1 VLKKKSLFFTINSTI
16 NNEFKQQQQQ
26 QQQQQQHLQV
36 LRIGMMIEQDEM
48 LRLSTKTKINDQ
60 VDRNHHQSE
69 RDTEK
74 KKKKK
79 EKKKEKRGK
88 R

>member
-1 VLKKKSLFFTINSTI
+1 
-16 NNEFKQQQQQ
+16 
-26 QQQQQQHLQV
+26 
-36 LRIGMMIEQDEM
+36 MMIEQDEM

-79 EKKKEKRGK
+79 EKKKKKGEKGEFER
-88 R
+88 

>member
-1 VLKKKSLFFTINSTI
+1 MPPLTL
-16 NNEFKQQQQQ
+16 
-26 QQQQQQHLQV
+26 LL

-79 EKKKEKRGK
+79 RKKKRKKGKKVSSRGK
-88 R
+88 KAHRCAARQTYV

>member
-1 VLKKKSLFFTINSTI
+1 
-16 NNEFKQQQQQ
+16 
-26 QQQQQQHLQV
+26 
-36 LRIGMMIEQDEM
+36 MMIEQDEM

-79 EKKKEKRGK
+79 RKKKEKRGK